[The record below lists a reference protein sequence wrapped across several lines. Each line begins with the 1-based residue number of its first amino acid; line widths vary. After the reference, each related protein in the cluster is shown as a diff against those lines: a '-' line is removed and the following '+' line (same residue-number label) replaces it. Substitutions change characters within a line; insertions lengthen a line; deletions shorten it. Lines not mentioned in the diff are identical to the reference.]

1 MKFKY
6 TAMDSTGRETEG
18 VVEAEDQ
25 SDAIRQIRIKG
36 YFPTRVIE
44 TDADAKVD
52 SDERSTLKSEIGS
65 LLSKAADVFKP
76 DDAPAQEVPEEIAL
90 MKEAMGAAIPIMEE
104 TMKALAESK
113 TFPKY
118 VAKYASN
125 LYEALQEEGFDANQS
140 VQIVAACLRNK

>member
-25 SDAIRQIRIKG
+25 SDAIQQIRNKG
-36 YFPTRVIE
+36 YFPTRVNE
-44 TDADAKVD
+44 TDDDAKVAQVKED
-52 SDERSTLKSEIGS
+52 QSLLGS
-65 LLSKAADVFKP
+65 LLSKAEGVFRP

-90 MKEAMGAAIPIMEE
+90 MKDAMGAAIPIMEE
-104 TMKALAESK
+104 TMKTLAESK

-118 VAKYASN
+118 VAKYARN
-125 LYEALQEEGFDANQS
+125 LYEALQEEGFDGDQA
-140 VQIVAACLRNK
+140 VQIVAACFRNK